1 MVGRARR
8 TARRTS
14 RRTSRRVSRRQEMM
28 RGGSTPP
35 AEEYYEPAP
44 APAPAESAEVDPYE
58 KLKEAK
64 KLLDEGILTQEEFEA
79 EKKKILG

>member
-14 RRTSRRVSRRQEMM
+14 RRTSRRVSRRQAMM
-28 RGGSTPP
+28 QGGMAAPQ
-35 AEEYYEPAP
+35 EEYYEPEPTA
-44 APAPAESAEVDPYE
+44 APAEPEKDAYE
-58 KLKEAK
+58 QLKEAK
-64 KLLDEGILTQEEFEA
+64 KLLDEGILTQEEFDA